1 MNCKNYCKKK
11 VYPMVTTT
19 KISTI
24 SGKKPVQQHIDN
36 IELHDSQRG
45 DFFQEVIEGLQD
57 GLFLLNETGE
67 LIHANTSACRIFS
80 QINQDSSNSN
90 CVPPAIWCFC
100 KSLLENPSLLSNK
113 AMILSNEIIVN
124 RSKVFCMCAKW
135 LNFEKFHRSYLL
147 VIIENKYESLK
158 NIALA
163 EVKKY
168 ELTPREAEIWCLYRE
183 KFSYKEIA
191 TQLYITINTVK
202 KHMRNI
208 HAKRQVFLNCET

>member
-1 MNCKNYCKKK
+1 
-11 VYPMVTTT
+11 MVTTT

-24 SGKKPVQQHIDN
+24 SGKIPVKQQKIN
-36 IELHDSQRG
+36 NLELHDSQRG
-45 DFFQEVIEGLQD
+45 YFFQEVIEGLQD
-57 GLFLLNETGE
+57 GIVLLNETGE
-67 LIHANTSACRIFS
+67 LIHANTSACHIFS

-90 CVPPAIWCFC
+90 CVPPAIWCIC
-100 KSLLENPSLLSNK
+100 KTLLENRSLVPNK
-113 AMILSNEIIVN
+113 AIILSNEIRVN
-124 RSKVFCMCAKW
+124 RSKVFCVCAKW
-135 LNFEKFHRSYLL
+135 LNLEKFHHSYLL

-168 ELTPREAEIWCLYRE
+168 ELTPREAEIWCLYQE

-191 TQLYITINTVK
+191 TQLYISINTVK

-208 HAKRQVFLNCET
+208 HAKRQAFLNCEV